1 LGTKHNIARRV
12 RAVLR
17 FARHTLA
24 PTPNDYER
32 RKRELH
38 EQLRREVTEARLVA
52 AVERVRG

>member
-1 LGTKHNIARRV
+1 MRYALARRW
-12 RAVLR
+12 RAVVR
-17 FARHTLA
+17 YAKHTLA
-24 PTPNDYER
+24 PTPTDYER